1 MFAQLIEVCGG
12 WACVIRYAG
21 CGYVRCLSL
30 WVSLFVCA
38 RHCDIMLSQQLRVA
52 SVLLCVG
59 VGGRD
64 CGERCQC
71 EHLCVVVA
79 IVPHVCSFRSVL
91 LCEWMSVLITSDLLC
106 PCRLTQIPVHYCTH
120 LPLRT
125 KYGYDGTC
133 VLVRVLNWVCE

>member
-1 MFAQLIEVCGG
+1 MGVC
-12 WACVIRYAG
+12 IRYAG

-38 RHCDIMLSQQLRVA
+38 RHCDIMLRLQLRVA

-91 LCEWMSVLITSDLLC
+91 LCEWMSVLITSDITVVPLSPHSDPRPLLHA
-106 PCRLTQIPVHYCTH
+106 LASAYEI
-120 LPLRT
+120 
-125 KYGYDGTC
+125 
-133 VLVRVLNWVCE
+133 RV